1 MQKMRISVQDMEYIN
16 KARDSLN
23 KKLREKNAFT
33 DALGTIQDKTGVKKE
48 YIVYG
53 LIALITL
60 YLMVG
65 WGATFLANFI
75 GFIYPAYCSIKA
87 IESPCKDD
95 DTKWLTY
102 WVVYAAFAL
111 VETFTD
117 LCLYWIPLYAL
128 QKCIFLIYL
137 MIPGNFNGSVLLYNK
152 FIRPYILKYENDI
165 DRAADEVGKF
175 VDKVWR
181 SVLQSDVVCKFS
193 AHYAR
198 LKRRNPMLLRRWLE
212 TLFLRPMNRGRIDF
226 SHFHLFNFEVYL
238 RLCYF
243 NSVQLPHLD
252 ARW

>member
-1 MQKMRISVQDMEYIN
+1 MEYIN

-137 MIPGNFNGSVLLYNK
+137 MIPGKFNGSVLLYNK

-181 SVLQSDVVCKFS
+181 SVLQSDVVSKS
-193 AHYAR
+193 DAAAAVAR
-198 LKRRNPMLLRRWLE
+198 NLVSE
-212 TLFLRPMNRGRIDF
+212 T
-226 SHFHLFNFEVYL
+226 HE
-238 RLCYF
+238 
-243 NSVQLPHLD
+243 
-252 ARW
+252 

>member
-1 MQKMRISVQDMEYIN
+1 MEYIN
-16 KARDSLN
+16 KARDQLN

-33 DALGTIQDKTGVKKE
+33 DALNKVQDGTGIKKE

-75 GFIYPAYCSIKA
+75 GFIYPAYCSKA

-111 VETFTD
+111 IETFTD

-128 QKCIFLIYL
+128 QKASNICIFLIYL
-137 MIPGNFNGSVLLYNK
+137 MIPGKYNGSILLYNK
-152 FIRPYILKYENDI
+152 FIRPYVLKYENNI

-175 VDKVWR
+175 VDKAKA
-181 SVLQSDVVCKFS
+181 D
-193 AHYAR
+193 AAAAMAR
-198 LKRRNPMLLRRWLE
+198 NLVSE
-212 TLFLRPMNRGRIDF
+212 T
-226 SHFHLFNFEVYL
+226 HE
-238 RLCYF
+238 
-243 NSVQLPHLD
+243 
-252 ARW
+252 